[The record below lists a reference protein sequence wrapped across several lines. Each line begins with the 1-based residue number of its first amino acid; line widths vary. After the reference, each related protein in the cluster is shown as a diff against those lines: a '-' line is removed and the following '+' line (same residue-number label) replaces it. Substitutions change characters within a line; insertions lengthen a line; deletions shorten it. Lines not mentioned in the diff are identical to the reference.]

1 MLHGSFGIQHTIY
14 MKMFTH
20 KIVTL
25 DKMFWQGKK
34 VLLTGHTGF
43 KGSWLSLW
51 LQSLGANCIGF
62 SLAPHT
68 QPSLFEIAQLN
79 TGMVS
84 ILGDIRDLE
93 LLKKI
98 FKQYQPEIVI
108 HMAAQA
114 LVRYSYQE
122 PLETYMVNV
131 MGTINLFEAARLTDS
146 VRAIANVTSDKCY
159 ENKDFK
165 QIFTEEDK
173 LGAGD
178 PYSNSKACSEL
189 VTQAYYQSYFKTK
202 NIGMASMRAG
212 NVVGG
217 GDWAKDRIVP
227 DIINACIKEENLFL
241 RYPNALRPWQHVL
254 EPLSAYLLLIQ
265 RLYELP
271 EYSGAWNFGPD
282 EYDTKTVSWIT
293 DYIISYLKSPI
304 KWFLNEKESPYESS
318 HLKLDSSKAKANL
331 GWMPCWSIEKCLD
344 KAISWYQAYQRNED
358 MFKISLSQIKEFM
371 KDYQKIYE
379 KSRC

>member
-1 MLHGSFGIQHTIY
+1 MQG
-14 MKMFTH
+14 MFTH

-25 DKMFWQGKK
+25 DKKFWQGKK

-51 LQSLGANCIGF
+51 LQSLGANCVGF

-68 QPSLFEIAQLN
+68 QPSFFEIAQLN
-79 TGMVS
+79 TRMVS
-84 ILGDIRDLE
+84 IFGDIRNLE

-98 FKQYQPEIVI
+98 FKRYQPEIVI

-122 PLETYMVNV
+122 PLETYMINV
-131 MGTINLFEAARLTDS
+131 MGSINLFEAARLTNS
-146 VRAIANVTSDKCY
+146 VKVIANVTSDKCY
-159 ENKDFK
+159 ENNDSKK
-165 QIFTEEDK
+165 IFTEEDK
-173 LGAGD
+173 LGGGD

-189 VTQAYYQSYFKTK
+189 VTQAYYQSYFKAK
-202 NIGMASMRAG
+202 NIGMVSMRAG
-212 NVVGG
+212 NVIGG

-241 RYPNALRPWQHVL
+241 RYPSALRPWQHVL
-254 EPLSAYLLLIQ
+254 EPLSAYLLLTQ
-265 RLYELP
+265 RLYEQP
-271 EYSGAWNFGPD
+271 EYSGPWNFGPD
-282 EYDTKTVSWIT
+282 EYDTKAVSWIT
-293 DYIISYLKSPI
+293 NYIINYLRSPI
-304 KWFLNEKESPYESS
+304 KWFLNENESPYESS

-344 KAISWYQAYQRNED
+344 KAINWYQAYQENED
-358 MFKISLSQIKEFM
+358 MFEMSLSQINEFM
-371 KDYQKIYE
+371 KDYRKIHE
-379 KSRC
+379 RIKC